1 VLRLSLSFSQLRDY
15 KVVGGECMMDTVID
29 RKKDNRS
36 AVAPTSLDEYRDK
49 IRKLMYD
56 EIRKVLDEELQRVSQ
71 ELQEEQRKAIK
82 FILEE
87 HKAAIRQVVEEEK
100 KSIWEKAEM
109 LRQSILK
116 MGL

>member
-1 VLRLSLSFSQLRDY
+1 M
-15 KVVGGECMMDTVID
+15 EVIVD
-29 RKKDNRS
+29 RKKDS
-36 AVAPTSLDEYRDK
+36 KVITEATSLDEYREN
-49 IRKLMYD
+49 IRKLMLG
-56 EIRKVLDEELQRVSQ
+56 EVRKVIDEEIQKAAQ
-71 ELQEEQRKAIK
+71 ELLEEQRKAIR
-82 FILEE
+82 FILDE

>member
-1 VLRLSLSFSQLRDY
+1 
-15 KVVGGECMMDTVID
+15 MDTTID
-29 RKKDNRS
+29 RKKDIKG
-36 AVAPTSLDEYRDK
+36 AVAAASIDEYREN
-49 IRKLMYD
+49 IRRLM
-56 EIRKVLDEELQRVSQ
+56 LDEVRKIVDEEMQKASQ
-71 ELQEEQRKAIK
+71 ELLEEQRKAIRY
-82 FILEE
+82 ILDE

>member
-1 VLRLSLSFSQLRDY
+1 
-15 KVVGGECMMDTVID
+15 MMDAMVE
-29 RKKDNRS
+29 RKKEVKPVLTTANLDQYRENIRHLM
-36 AVAPTSLDEYRDK
+36 LDEV
-49 IRKLMYD
+49 
-56 EIRKVLDEELQRVSQ
+56 RKVLDEEIQKATQ
-71 ELQEEQRKAIK
+71 ELLEEQRQAIK
-82 FILEE
+82 HILEE

>member
-1 VLRLSLSFSQLRDY
+1 MES
-15 KVVGGECMMDTVID
+15 VVD
-29 RKKDNRS
+29 RKKDSKGNMAS
-36 AVAPTSLDEYRDK
+36 TSMDEYREK
-49 IRKLMYD
+49 IRKMMYD
-56 EIRKVLDEELQRVSQ
+56 QIRIVLDEELQKVAQ

-82 FILEE
+82 YILDE

>member
-1 VLRLSLSFSQLRDY
+1 
-15 KVVGGECMMDTVID
+15 M
-29 RKKDNRS
+29 KDSKATAATTNI
-36 AVAPTSLDEYRDK
+36 DEYRES
-49 IRKLMYD
+49 IRRLM
-56 EIRKVLDEELQRVSQ
+56 LDEVRKIVDEEIQKASQ
-71 ELQEEQRKAIK
+71 ELIEEQRKAIRY
-82 FILEE
+82 ILDE

>member
-1 VLRLSLSFSQLRDY
+1 
-15 KVVGGECMMDTVID
+15 MDTTAD
-29 RKKDNRS
+29 RKKDNKG
-36 AVAPTSLDEYRDK
+36 AVAGVSIDEYRENIRRLMMDEVRK
-49 IRKLMYD
+49 I
-56 EIRKVLDEELQRVSQ
+56 VDEEMQKASQ
-71 ELQEEQRKAIK
+71 ELLEEQRKAIR
-82 FILEE
+82 FILDE